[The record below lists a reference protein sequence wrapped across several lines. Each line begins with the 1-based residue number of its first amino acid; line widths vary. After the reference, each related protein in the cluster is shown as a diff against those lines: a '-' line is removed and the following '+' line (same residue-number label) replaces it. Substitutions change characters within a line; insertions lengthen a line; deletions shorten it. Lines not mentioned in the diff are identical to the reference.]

1 MIPSALNWYN
11 TGVTVTLGEL
21 IEAGVDI
28 WKGANYPIPNT
39 YCKDEFG
46 NTTCLFDDFKLRKKI
61 EDHYYFRQIGQ
72 ETPARFLHYL
82 HTRMREIMPY
92 FVQLYEFEVT
102 FKRVEDK
109 LESYHLTETLEKKT
123 TGTGSVSGSSEG
135 TSSGTDTTNAN
146 NTKKFSNTPQGSI
159 DNLDSYMTEA
169 TVDNGTATDTSTSTA
184 SGSSSQTSNESG
196 TEDYTLVRR
205 GNIGV
210 QPLGTEVK
218 DIRSAFINID
228 MMIIKELEDLFL
240 KVY

>member
-21 IEAGVDI
+21 IESGVDI
-28 WKGANYPIPNT
+28 WKGCDHQMPNCT
-39 YCKDEFG
+39 LSST
-46 NTTCLFDDFKLRKKI
+46 NMAVLRRKI
-61 EDHYYFRQIGQ
+61 ENHYYFRQIGQ

-82 HTRMREIMPY
+82 HARMCEIMPY
-92 FVQLYEFEVT
+92 YCQLYEFEET
-102 FKRVEDK
+102 FHSVEDK
-109 LESYHLTETLEKKT
+109 LESYHLTETLDKKT
-123 TGTGSVSGSSEG
+123 TGTGTVSGSSEG
-135 TSSGTDTTNAN
+135 TSTGTDTTNAN

-159 DNLDSYMTEA
+159 ANLDSYMTEA

-184 SGSSSQTSNESG
+184 SGSSEQASEESG
-196 TEDYTLVRR
+196 TETYTLVRR

-210 QPLGTEVK
+210 QPLGQEVK